1 VAERPYISLYT
12 GAGSLDLGLEAAGF
26 HPAICVE
33 WDGDARR
40 TLAANRPGWKLSQP
54 GDIYALSPGELLT
67 QAGLRPKEARLVAGG
82 PPCQPF
88 SKSGQWANGS
98 PDGLSDH
105 RAKTIDK
112 FFDVVRLALP
122 DVFLLENVP
131 LLAGRSGDALRYI
144 EDQVA
149 TVNHGRQTKYAL
161 GLISI
166 RSEQY
171 GVPQQRHRIFLI
183 GSRDGDLLKPP
194 DPSFGAGPSIVAPRT
209 AWDAIGDLDVPD
221 VPDELKPSG
230 RWAELLESI
239 PEGQNYEWHT
249 RTGGGRELFGHR
261 TRFWSFLLKL
271 AKDRPSW
278 TIQAEPGPATGPFHW
293 HNRLLSI
300 RELCRLQT
308 IPDSYEIVGDRRSA
322 VRQIGN
328 AVPSAIGEL
337 LGLEIRRQ
345 LLDEKVSEVVSL
357 VPGIRPGMPAPE
369 TPTEVA
375 KKYLALAAAH
385 PDHPGPGLGPGAKKR
400 ASPNGGD
407 DTHLPVTA

>member
-12 GAGSLDLGLEAAGF
+12 GAGGLDLGLEAAGF

-33 WDGDARR
+33 RDVDARR
-40 TLAANRPGWKLSQP
+40 TLAANRPGWKLSEP
-54 GDIYALSPGELLT
+54 GDIHALGPKELLA
-67 QAGLRPKEARLVAGG
+67 QAGIGPKEALLVAGG

-112 FFDVVRLALP
+112 FFEVVGLALP

-131 LLAGRSGDALRYI
+131 LLAGRTGDALRYI
-144 EDQVA
+144 EAQV
-149 TVNHGRQTKYAL
+149 TEVNLARKTKYAL
-161 GLISI
+161 RLISV
-166 RSEQY
+166 RSERH
-171 GVPQQRHRIFLI
+171 GVPQQRHRIFLV
-183 GSRDGDLLKPP
+183 GSRDGRLFQAP
-194 DPSFGAGPSIVAPRT
+194 DPSSGSGPSRVPPRT
-209 AWDAIGDLDVPD
+209 AWDAIGDLATNEF
-221 VPDELKPSG
+221 PDELKLSG
-230 RWAELLESI
+230 RWAELLATI
-239 PEGQNYEWHT
+239 PEGHNYEWHT
-249 RTGGGRELFGHR
+249 RTGGGQNLFGHR

-293 HNRLLSI
+293 HNRLLSV

-308 IPDSYEIVGDRRSA
+308 IPDGYEIIGDRRSA
-322 VRQIGN
+322 VRQVGN

-345 LLDEKVSEVVSL
+345 LFGEDVPEALSL
-357 VPGIRPGMPAPE
+357 VPSTRPGMPEPDVPA
-369 TPTEVA
+369 EVPA
-375 KKYLALAAAH
+375 KYLALAASH
-385 PDHPGPGLGPGAKKR
+385 PDHPGPGLGPGAKR
-400 ASPNGGD
+400 RPRRLVVAMR
-407 DTHLPVTA
+407 THP

>member
-1 VAERPYISLYT
+1 VAKHPYISLYT
-12 GAGSLDLGLEAAGF
+12 GAGGLDLGLEAAGF

-40 TLAANRPGWKLSQP
+40 TLAANRPRWKLSEP
-54 GDIYALSPGELLT
+54 GDIHALTPEALLA
-67 QAGLRPKEARLVAGG
+67 QAGLRPREARLVAGG

-88 SKSGQWANGS
+88 SKSGQWANGT

-105 RAKTIDK
+105 RAKTIDR
-112 FFDVVRLALP
+112 FFDIVAHALP

-144 EDQVA
+144 EAQLA
-149 TVNHGRQTKYAL
+149 RVNRAQKTEYAFA
-161 GLISI
+161 LIGI

-171 GVPQQRHRIFLI
+171 GVPQRRHRLFLV
-183 GSRDGDLLKPP
+183 GSRDGRKLQPP
-194 DPSFGAGPSIVAPRT
+194 ATSFGSEPALPAPRT
-209 AWDAIGDLDVPD
+209 AWDAIGDLDTD
-221 VPDELKPSG
+221 RVPDELKPSG
-230 RWAELLESI
+230 RWAELLASI

-249 RTGGGRELFGHR
+249 RTGGGLDLFGHR

-278 TIQAEPGPATGPFHW
+278 TVQAEPGPATGPFHW
-293 HNRLLSI
+293 RSRLLSI

-308 IPDSYEIVGDRRSA
+308 IPDDYEIIGDRRSA

-337 LGLEIRRQ
+337 LGLEMRRQ
-345 LLDEKVSEVVSL
+345 LLGESVVGAVSF
-357 VPGIRPGMPAPE
+357 VPSRRPGMPTPHATADVPE
-369 TPTEVA
+369 R
-375 KKYLALAAAH
+375 YLALTASHA
-385 PDHPGPGLGPGAKKR
+385 DHPGPGLGPGAKR
-400 ASPNGGD
+400 RNSANGGD
-407 DTHLPVTA
+407 RTHLPVTG